1 MEGMVAEKK
10 RKKKQKDV
18 SFLFGTQSKA
28 WAGWPTRLRL
38 VLATP

>member
-28 WAGWPTRLRL
+28 WAGWLTRLRL
-38 VLATP
+38 VWATP